1 MIESRWI
8 VLGVLFLVRISIGFQ
23 FQSVAS
29 VSPFLV
35 DQLSIS
41 YAEVGTL
48 IGLFM
53 LPGVVIALPSGLL
66 GTRFGDKRVCV
77 VGLVLM
83 VFGGVLMGFGQ
94 TYTTVFAGRLLS
106 GIGAVLFNVI
116 LTKMVTD
123 WFAGKEIVT
132 AMGVLLSSWPFGIAL
147 GLVVQSA
154 VASAYSWPPVM
165 YLSSGVCAAAFAL
178 LIAFY
183 RPPTSTANVQEPNR
197 VIYKLPWREFA
208 PVSMAGIAWG
218 SFNAGLVL
226 FFSFTPALLT
236 GRGMSATDAGA
247 LVSVGLWVSLISLPL
262 GGYLTQRVGWPKATI
277 AIFCLLTAAA
287 MFLLPF
293 VPIPL
298 ELSILVGLAI
308 GPSAG
313 AIVALPANALSAENR
328 GAGLGVFYIWYYAA
342 MAIAPVLAGLGRDM
356 TGSAATPVVI
366 GGMMFVGTVF
376 ALAVYSV
383 FNTDRATSPASPV

>member
-1 MIESRWI
+1 MIETRWI
-8 VLGVLFLVRISIGFQ
+8 VLSVLFLVRTTMGFQ

-53 LPGVVIALPSGLL
+53 LPGVVIALPGGLL

-77 VGLVLM
+77 IGLVLM
-83 VFGGVLMGFGQ
+83 VLGGTLMGVGQ
-94 TYTTVFAGRLLS
+94 SYAAVFAGRLIS
-106 GIGAVLFNVI
+106 GIGAVLLNVL

-132 AMGVLLSSWPFGIAL
+132 AMGFVLSSWPFGIAL
-147 GLVVQSA
+147 GLVVQTA
-154 VASAYSWPPVM
+154 VATAYSWPSVM
-165 YLSSGVCAAAFAL
+165 YLSGGACAAAFAL
-178 LIAFY
+178 VIAFY
-183 RPPTSTANVQEPNR
+183 HPPPKFANVEAPSR
-197 VIYKLPWREFA
+197 LRFKLPWRELA
-208 PVSMAGIAWG
+208 PASIAGIAWG
-218 SFNAGLVL
+218 SFNAGLVV

-236 GRGMSATDAGA
+236 GRGMSATDAGT

-262 GGYLTQRVGWPKATI
+262 GGYLTQRVGWPKASI
-277 AIFCLLTAAA
+277 AIFCSLTAVA
-287 MFLLPF
+287 MFLLPL

-298 ELSILVGLAI
+298 VLSILVGLAI
-308 GPSAG
+308 GPPAG

-328 GAGLGVFYIWYYAA
+328 GAGFGVFYIWYYAA
-342 MAIAPVLAGLGRDM
+342 MAIGPVVAGFGRDL
-356 TGSAATPVVI
+356 TDSAAAPVVI
-366 GGMMFVGTVF
+366 GGAMFVGTVLC
-376 ALAVYSV
+376 LAVFSV
-383 FNTDRATSPASPV
+383 LHTDRAVKPAATV

>member
-66 GTRFGDKRVCV
+66 GTCFGDKRVCV

-123 WFAGKEIVT
+123 
-132 AMGVLLSSWPFGIAL
+132 
-147 GLVVQSA
+147 
-154 VASAYSWPPVM
+154 
-165 YLSSGVCAAAFAL
+165 
-178 LIAFY
+178 
-183 RPPTSTANVQEPNR
+183 
-197 VIYKLPWREFA
+197 
-208 PVSMAGIAWG
+208 
-218 SFNAGLVL
+218 
-226 FFSFTPALLT
+226 
-236 GRGMSATDAGA
+236 
-247 LVSVGLWVSLISLPL
+247 
-262 GGYLTQRVGWPKATI
+262 
-277 AIFCLLTAAA
+277 
-287 MFLLPF
+287 
-293 VPIPL
+293 
-298 ELSILVGLAI
+298 
-308 GPSAG
+308 
-313 AIVALPANALSAENR
+313 
-328 GAGLGVFYIWYYAA
+328 
-342 MAIAPVLAGLGRDM
+342 
-356 TGSAATPVVI
+356 
-366 GGMMFVGTVF
+366 
-376 ALAVYSV
+376 
-383 FNTDRATSPASPV
+383 